1 MRGRRI
7 IVDQINLIRINV
19 IVTYK
24 SDAIRQ
30 LKTLSIKFLYRNMD
44 DDEEQ
49 CRVGLGHYRK
59 KSGQKTCAHCSKSY
73 NNYSIP
79 PYCTC
84 NFFLGGTF
92 KKAVQKLDTKMLTG
106 SLASTRVNIA
116 GPNVRTFVL
125 LVYKIFKRN
134 YLIFLVQ
141 SSLICRMFRNPGSKI
156 EGTKIADLHS
166 M

>member
-125 LVYKIFKRN
+125 LGDNPKARISITN
-134 YLIFLVQ
+134 
-141 SSLICRMFRNPGSKI
+141 SLYFQQFTSKSQLNPCNGFI
-156 EGTKIADLHS
+156 T
-166 M
+166 